1 MSTERDTHFA
11 NAAKF
16 LLQAMF
22 DLHNRGYIDVS
33 DDSLDEEWNDEYRLL
48 IAQFAYDLIYSI
60 AEHAYTSRGLP
71 PMVGEIH
78 QTVKMVPDLTAWPTT
93 GPSPE
98 SPMPA
103 PPAQSDAPA
112 SPPASDTA

>member
-48 IAQFAYDLIYSI
+48 IAQFAYDLMAHATRHINKSAIYT
-60 AEHAYTSRGLP
+60 EHPHFDAFMLA
-71 PMVGEIH
+71 I
-78 QTVKMVPDLTAWPTT
+78 VPDMTEWP
-93 GPSPE
+93 PS
-98 SPMPA
+98 
-103 PPAQSDAPA
+103 
-112 SPPASDTA
+112 